1 MRFIYLAAALLLV
14 ACNNNTTTLT
24 DDYLNRVARVLDV
37 SNPNLS
43 AIAVPAFPRQGE
55 LVVPIESVR
64 IDVLDAWSLRS
75 CGLLPFVG
83 ERNSI
88 LGQVMPASVAL
99 DYEMRL
105 LKQLSSCLANEEVDQ
120 ALITNIIEQ
129 KSKQLSARLWN
140 ATIAA
145 EEFRQ
150 FWRLAQ
156 SPVGVDESL
165 PTEGLSKVLTDWQ
178 RLVETPNPDTMS
190 LAVFEQNNQQL
201 YQMNRGMSWLRSTLE
216 ANAALKNGNHMLQQ
230 AIDQP
235 LCPRGTLPTAR
246 NAQNVMVKFYVG
258 NLQPHFAQLN
268 RFGEVLVSQVQA
280 VNELLAVNNPEFE
293 QFFDLVTETHRD
305 FHSLNQQHVALWQ
318 QLMNSCDLTVTNML

>member
-1 MRFIYLAAALLLV
+1 MRFLYLAAALLLV
-14 ACNNNTTTLT
+14 ACNNNTTTLA
-24 DDYLNRVARVLDV
+24 DDYLSRVARVLDV
-37 SNPNLS
+37 PNPNLPVM
-43 AIAVPAFPRQGE
+43 AAPAFPRQGE
-55 LVVPIESVR
+55 LVMPLESVR

-99 DYEMRL
+99 DYELRL
-105 LKQLSSCLANEEVDQ
+105 LKQLSSCLANEEVDST
-120 ALITNIIEQ
+120 LIASIIEE
-129 KSKQLSARLWN
+129 KSKQVPVRLWN

-145 EEFRQ
+145 PEFRQ

-156 SPVGVDESL
+156 SPVEVDEGL
-165 PTEGLSKVLTDWQ
+165 PTEVLSKVLSDWQ
-178 RLVETPNPDTMS
+178 RLAEAPSPDTLS

-201 YQMNRGMSWLRSTLE
+201 YQMNRGMSWLRSTLA
-216 ANAALKNGNHMLQQ
+216 ANAALQNGNRMLQQ
-230 AIDQP
+230 ATEKP
-235 LCPRGTLPTAR
+235 MCPRGTIPAAR
-246 NAQNVMVKFYVG
+246 NAQNVMVKYYVG

-280 VNELLAVNNPEFE
+280 VNELLTVNNPEFE

-318 QLMNSCDLTVTNML
+318 QLMNSCDLAVTNTL